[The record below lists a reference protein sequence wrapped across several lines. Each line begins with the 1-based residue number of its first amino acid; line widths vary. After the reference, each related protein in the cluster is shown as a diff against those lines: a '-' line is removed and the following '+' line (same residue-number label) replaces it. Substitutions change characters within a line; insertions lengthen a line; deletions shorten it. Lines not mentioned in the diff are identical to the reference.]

1 MACEWQNIEYTYRK
15 NYILNITLYIE
26 MINHSPANTDRFPAR
41 KSIITAVE
49 IDIARHEDPVV
60 WMS

>member
-1 MACEWQNIEYTYRK
+1 M
-15 NYILNITLYIE
+15 LNITLYVE